1 MITKTFV
8 LLVALT
14 AATVCFT
21 GCQSVDITKTAKGF
35 HAPTNPNEVEILMTR
50 PDKAYEELGTINA
63 TGFLPSE
70 TAKMHNAL
78 RAKAAP
84 LGANAVVVGNL
95 ANEQVNPQHPQ
106 YEPKIV
112 ANEEPLIAKSDEQG
126 RIWIFVGTDSA
137 FEGPSKFYVAK
148 VTIGL
153 EVIKDQLSISP

>member
-84 LGANAVVVGNL
+84 LGANAVVVTGSGM
-95 ANEQVNPQHPQ
+95 VNDGWGVKQ
-106 YEPKIV
+106 YVMGV
-112 ANEEPLIAKSDEQG
+112 AIRWK
-126 RIWIFVGTDSA
+126 
-137 FEGPSKFYVAK
+137 
-148 VTIGL
+148 
-153 EVIKDQLSISP
+153 